1 MKIYLLQEI
10 HFDVE
15 IDWFNTY
22 AYKKKE
28 TAIEHVANEVNEP
41 LEDIQ
46 DWFKD
51 HNEYTHRNYTY
62 RIEETELE

>member
-22 AYKKKE
+22 ADKNGY
-28 TAIEHVANEVNEP
+28 EV
-41 LEDIQ
+41 
-46 DWFKD
+46 
-51 HNEYTHRNYTY
+51 
-62 RIEETELE
+62 